1 MASSK
6 KSLRWLSH
14 YTSFLS
20 FAVVVLIFVGALVK
34 SHEAGLTVPDWPT
47 TYGQN
52 MFLYPYELWIGG
64 IFFEHGH
71 RLLASAIGLFT
82 VILSFWL
89 WISPISPTLRIAGIL
104 AVVTVLVQGLL
115 GGLTVIYLLPDAISI
130 AHGMLAQTFL
140 LLILFI
146 RFHLRTELAENQSQP
161 ISTQE
166 TLTAPMFWL
175 AVGALG
181 LLYLQLFLGAATRHA
196 EAGLAIPD
204 FPLMGGQLIPQF
216 DASMFAFINEWRQAR
231 YLPQVSSW
239 QVLLHLLHRLGAL
252 VVGCY
257 FAFFALRLIPL
268 AGPKSNLQKSTL
280 FVLALL
286 LTQIALG
293 IATVLSERG
302 PWLTS
307 LHVVCGAALLGATFV
322 LTLYIGSATGHI
334 VTETERRRGAALA

>member
-1 MASSK
+1 MVSSK
-6 KSLRWLSH
+6 KSLRWLTH
-14 YTSFLS
+14 YTGFLS
-20 FAVVVLIFVGALVK
+20 FSVLVLIFVGALVK

-89 WISPISPTLRIAGIL
+89 WISPVSSTLRFAGIL
-104 AVVTVLVQGLL
+104 AVVTVLIQGLL

-146 RFHLRTELAENQSQP
+146 RFHLRSEPTESHSAVNPHRNGLT
-161 ISTQE
+161 STV
-166 TLTAPMFWL
+166 FWL
-175 AVGALG
+175 AVGGLG

-204 FPLMGGQLIPQF
+204 FPLMGGQIIPQF

-231 YLPQVSSW
+231 YLPSVSSW
-239 QVLLHLLHRLGAL
+239 QVLVHLLHRLGAL

-257 FAFFALRLIPL
+257 FAFLALRLIRLTAPESPL
-268 AGPKSNLQKSTL
+268 RRSAL
-280 FVLALL
+280 FVIALV
-286 LTQIALG
+286 LTQIVLG
-293 IATVLSERG
+293 IVTVLSERG

-307 LHVVCGAALLGATFV
+307 FHVVCGAALLGATFI
-322 LTLYIGSATGHI
+322 LALSIGSETGHI
-334 VTETERRRGAALA
+334 ISTAEKQKGAALA

>member
-1 MASSK
+1 MAGSK
-6 KSLRWLSH
+6 KSLRWLNH

-20 FAVVVLIFVGALVK
+20 FTVLVLIFVGALVK

-89 WISPISPTLRIAGIL
+89 WISPVSSTLRFAGIL

-146 RFHLRTELAENQSQP
+146 RFHLRAELYKTHSASIP
-161 ISTQE
+161 HRG
-166 TLTAPMFWL
+166 TLTTDMFWL
-175 AVGALG
+175 GVGALG

-204 FPLMGGQLIPQF
+204 FPLMGGQIIPQF
-216 DASMFAFINEWRQAR
+216 DVPMFAVINEWRQAR
-231 YLPQVSSW
+231 YLPPVSSW

-257 FAFFALRLIPL
+257 FAFFAFRLIPL
-268 AGPKSNLQKSTL
+268 AGPESHLRKTALFAGTLANSDPFGNSNCS
-280 FVLALL
+280 FRA
-286 LTQIALG
+286 
-293 IATVLSERG
+293 R
-302 PWLTS
+302 
-307 LHVVCGAALLGATFV
+307 
-322 LTLYIGSATGHI
+322 
-334 VTETERRRGAALA
+334 ALADELPCCLWSRFTRCNLCSHPLHRLYNWSYSTHN